1 MISKSCSFETDR
13 LDVSEWHLIS
23 SNETWQEN
31 LAQVLATM
39 LTEPVM
45 RHLPTAFHGD
55 YTVARARQWIRER
68 DKEGT
73 MLIAIEKTSQDPVG
87 LIFFVK
93 MDSEETTESFE
104 VRLGYLL
111 SETVWGRGLATEMVR
126 GFVGWCRTQAP
137 ISTLVGGVDVDHPA
151 SMRVL
156 EKNRFQSVEAEGEGD
171 QGQRIYRLILR

>member
-13 LDVSEWHLIS
+13 LDVAEWHLIS

-31 LAQVLATM
+31 FAQVLATM

-73 MLIAIEKTSQDPVG
+73 MLMAIEKTSQEPVG
-87 LIFFVK
+87 LIFFAK
-93 MDSEETTESFE
+93 MDSEETTERFE

-126 GFVGWCRTQAP
+126 GFVGWCRTQVS
-137 ISTLVGGVDVDHPA
+137 ISTLVGGVDTDHQA

-156 EKNRFQSVEAEGEGD
+156 EKNGFRQGEVESEAD
-171 QGQRIYRLILR
+171 RRQRIFRLRLR